1 MSYFAACSKNLL
13 RCTLFVSLLV
23 LGACQQQDM
32 SSEASIARATE
43 LTLTEEFRIGDE
55 MAGDTVLFGGYPEV
69 AANSRGQLFVT
80 DEGIAGIR
88 VFSNTGALVHRI
100 GRAGEG
106 PGEFQSTPL
115 VHVGPKDTVY
125 TMDTDASRLTV
136 FEPDNFSLVETID
149 ISGTEIFD
157 TESESFQYV
166 RKLIGVVKDG
176 FLVQYEDAITS
187 FLSGTD
193 AIELTTLKLL
203 NRKGIVSADTI
214 VQMPSLDVVRAR
226 TSARSYIQG
235 RLPFGRNAFITLST
249 DNLLYYG
256 RNDAIEIQIQSIDGT
271 TRRSVRVTHDPV
283 PVTDD
288 ERYNWVSAYPAGT
301 QDEMRSVL
309 PKTRPAY
316 EALVLDDSGRIWLRL
331 SAPRGALETRWIV
344 VNLEGRIVATTK
356 LPSTIWL
363 KVIAGNRAIGTS
375 SNEEQGAPLVVAYEI
390 TQ

>member
-1 MSYFAACSKNLL
+1 MSSIAVYANSLL
-13 RCTLFVSLLV
+13 RYSLFVSLMV
-23 LGACQQQDM
+23 LAACQQQDM
-32 SSEASIARATE
+32 SSEASLARATK
-43 LTLTEEFRIGDE
+43 LTLTEVFRIGDE
-55 MAGDTVLFGGYPEV
+55 TAGDTVLFGGYPEV

-88 VFSNTGALVHRI
+88 VFSNTGALMHRI

-136 FEPDNFSLVETID
+136 FAPDNFSLVETID
-149 ISGTEIFD
+149 ISGTVIFN
-157 TESESFQYV
+157 TESESFQFV
-166 RKLIGVVKDG
+166 RNLIGVVKDG

-193 AIELTTLKLL
+193 AIKLTTLKLL

-214 VQMPSLDVVRAR
+214 VQMPSLDVVQAR
-226 TSARSYIQG
+226 TGARSYIQG
-235 RLPFGRNAFITLST
+235 RLPFGRNPFIALSP

-256 RNDAIEIQIQSIDGT
+256 RNDAIEIQVQSIDGT
-271 TRRSVRVTHDPV
+271 RRRSVRVPHDPV
-283 PVTDD
+283 PVTED
-288 ERYNWVSAYPAGT
+288 ERNETVSEYPDNA
-301 QDEMRSVL
+301 QRKLRSVL

-316 EALVLDDSGRIWLRL
+316 GALLLDDSERIWLRL
-331 SAPRGALETRWIV
+331 SAPKDSQEARWIL
-344 VNLEGRIVATTK
+344 VNLEGRVQATTI
-356 LPSTIWL
+356 LPSTVWL
-363 KVIAGNRAIGTS
+363 KVVAGNRAIGTS
-375 SNEEQGAPLVVAYEI
+375 IDDEQGAPLVVAYEI